1 MELIMEYTRIRNTVM
16 GCVLLLMMACSSGS
30 RLPSAVPPTPLTPGQ
45 AIPLT
50 AVTTPDANLADPNDP
65 GWHEI
70 TEYMVETAW
79 APAIHPSVNLRNDAA
94 APTEPVNFRVA
105 RDEERFYVRVHW
117 SDGSN
122 DQVNSFDRFADAAA
136 VQFALDGGS
145 ATPYTMGA
153 PGAPVNIWYWRAG
166 EGTPQDLAAG
176 GFGSTTRLKTADL
189 SAEAAYDDTNGGE
202 WTLVFSRTL
211 SADGEYQANFLATD
225 DIHLTLAVWQG
236 ADAQRDGRKRTT
248 IGWIVVRPDAALA
261 VARR

>member
-16 GCVLLLMMACSSGS
+16 GCALLLMMACSSVS
-30 RLPSAVPPTPLTPGQ
+30 RLPSAVSPTPLTPGQ

-65 GWHEI
+65 GWLEI
-70 TEYMVETAW
+70 TEYVVETAW
-79 APAIHPSVNLRNDAA
+79 APPLHPSVNLRYNAA

-117 SDGSN
+117 LDGSN
-122 DQVNSFDRFADAAA
+122 NQINAFDRFADAAA

-145 ATPYTMGA
+145 ATPYTMGG

-166 EGTPQDLAAG
+166 DDTPQDLAAG
-176 GFGSTTRLKTADL
+176 GFGSTTRLKTGDV
-189 SAEAAYDDTNGGE
+189 SAEAAYDDSNGGE
-202 WTLVFSRTL
+202 WTLVLSRAL
-211 SADGEYQANFLATD
+211 SAESEYQANLLATD
-225 DIHLTLAVWQG
+225 DILLTLAVWQG

-248 IGWIVVRPDAALA
+248 IGWIMVRPDVA
-261 VARR
+261 VAVAQQ